1 MDILNKVLTDIGNV
15 VWGPFFLIPLLLGTG
30 LFLTVRLR
38 GIQFRTL
45 GRALRHGLLDRED
58 DSAHGD
64 ISNYQ
69 ALTTALAATVG
80 VGNIVGVATAISIGG
95 PGALFW
101 MWATGLVGMASKYT
115 ETFLGS
121 RFRTTDAAGEQS
133 GGPQYY
139 LEQGLSEFLGRK
151 RLGKVLALLFAGFA
165 AIASFGIGNMTQANS
180 VAAGLKETF
189 NVDPWI
195 TGIVMFICVGT
206 VLLGGIQ
213 AIGKVTA
220 AFVPMM
226 ICIYIIGAI
235 IVLITHVD
243 RIFPALKLIV
253 TDAFTGTAAAGGFL
267 GSSMIIAV
275 QMGVARGLFSNESG
289 MGSAA
294 IAAAAAKTTHPVRQ
308 GLVSMTQTFIDTI
321 VVVSFTGL
329 VIICT
334 GTWDQGEDQAANM
347 TANAFSEGLPG
358 QWGGTIVSISIV
370 FFAFS
375 TILGWSYYGER
386 CAVRLLGRRSAVFYR
401 MAFTVVVFIGAIT
414 ELDTVWKFS
423 DIANGFMVIPNL
435 IGLLLLSGFVARE
448 TAAYLRFDPQLR
460 ASAAQVRTFLD
471 EQGSTWK

>member
-1 MDILNKVLTDIGNV
+1 M
-15 VWGPFFLIPLLLGTG
+15 
-30 LFLTVRLR
+30 
-38 GIQFRTL
+38 
-45 GRALRHGLLDRED
+45 
-58 DSAHGD
+58 
-64 ISNYQ
+64 
-69 ALTTALAATVG
+69 
-80 VGNIVGVATAISIGG
+80 
-95 PGALFW
+95 
-101 MWATGLVGMASKYT
+101 
-115 ETFLGS
+115 
-121 RFRTTDAAGEQS
+121 
-133 GGPQYY
+133 
-139 LEQGLSEFLGRK
+139 SEFLGRK

-195 TGIVMFICVGT
+195 TGIILFICVGT

-220 AFVPMM
+220 AFVPLM

-334 GTWDQGEDQAANM
+334 GTWDQGKDQAANM
-347 TANAFSEGLPG
+347 TANAFSAGLPG

-448 TAAYLRFDPQLR
+448 TAAYLRFDPKLR

-471 EQGSTWK
+471 EQDSTWK